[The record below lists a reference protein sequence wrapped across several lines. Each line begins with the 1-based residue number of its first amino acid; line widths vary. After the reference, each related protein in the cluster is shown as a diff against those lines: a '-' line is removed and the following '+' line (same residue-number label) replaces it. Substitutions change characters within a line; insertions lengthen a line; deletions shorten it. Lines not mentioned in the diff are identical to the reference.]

1 MKTQPK
7 QEAHVGQYN
16 DSSAFTLGSGAVDFS
31 ERVRLNQQKLRAEL
45 KPSYDFIVCGSG
57 SSGSVVARRLAENS
71 TVNVLLLEAGG
82 GDDVPSVMNAG
93 QWPLNLETER
103 QWNFR
108 AQPNARL
115 NGRAMPLNMGRVLG
129 GGSSVNAM
137 IWARGHMNDW
147 DFFAAE
153 AGNRAWNYDSVLD
166 IYRRIEDWRGVPDP
180 KRRGA
185 GGLLFVQPAPDPS
198 PIAPAMVV
206 GAASLGIKTFD
217 DAMGSMMETDGGAA
231 LNNLRVRGGQ
241 RLSAFRSYVY
251 PVMDRPNLTVVSSAL
266 VLRILFE
273 NRRAVGVEVSYS
285 GAVRRIRASVETIL
299 SMGAINTPTLLMQ
312 SGIGD
317 AAELKRFGIPIVQ
330 HLPGVGKN
338 FQDHVLVS
346 SIWEYVDPLAP
357 RNNGGEATAFWKSD
371 SSLDTPDIQV
381 LQAEFP
387 LFTPENAHY
396 QPPAGA
402 WSICACLVRPE
413 SRGQIRLTGSN
424 PRDPVQIDANTLDSP
439 ADLKALV
446 RAVELCREIGNS
458 EALRPFAKR
467 EVMPGP
473 LKGLEIENF
482 IRNAIATVWHQT
494 CTAKMGR
501 DAMSVVD
508 HELKVHEI
516 ENLRIAD
523 GSIMP
528 RVTTGNTMAPCI
540 VIGERAAG
548 ILRARHKLSPSEAC
562 QCRARNGSQPLSAF
576 PLGDTSTWQHRSST
590 IAARDISDDQILRGF
605 AQNPDHYDTVK
616 M

>member
-1 MKTQPK
+1 METQPK
-7 QEAHVGQYN
+7 QEELVGQYN
-16 DSSAFTLGSGAVDFS
+16 GSSAFALGSGAVDFP
-31 ERVRLNQQKLRAEL
+31 ERVRLNQQTLGTEL

-57 SSGSVVARRLAENS
+57 SSGSVVARRLAENP
-71 TVNVLLLEAGG
+71 TVSVLLLEAGG

-153 AGNRAWNYDSVLD
+153 AGDRAWNYDSVLD

-185 GGLLFVQPAPDPS
+185 GGLLFVQPAPDPN

-206 GAASLGIKTFD
+206 GAASLGIKAFD
-217 DAMGSMMETDGGAA
+217 DAMGPMMETDGGAA

-241 RLSAFRSYVY
+241 RLSVFRSYVY
-251 PVMDRPNLTVVSSAL
+251 PAMDRPNLTVLCSAL
-266 VLRILFE
+266 VLRVLFE
-273 NRRAVGVEVSYS
+273 NRRAVGVEVSYR
-285 GAVRRIRASVETIL
+285 GAVRRIRASCETIL

-371 SSLDTPDIQV
+371 SSLNTPDIHV

-387 LFTPENAHY
+387 LFTPENADY
-396 QPPAGA
+396 EPPPGA
-402 WSICACLVRPE
+402 WSICACLVRPR
-413 SRGQIRLTGSN
+413 SRGEIRLTGSN
-424 PRDPVQIDANTLDSP
+424 PRDAVQICANTLDDP

-446 RAVELCREIGNS
+446 RAVEFCREIGNS

-473 LKGLEIENF
+473 LKGLELENF

-508 HELKVHEI
+508 HQLKVHEI

-548 ILRARHKLSPSEAC
+548 VLRARHKLSPSEAVSMA
-562 QCRARNGSQPLSAF
+562 RA
-576 PLGDTSTWQHRSST
+576 
-590 IAARDISDDQILRGF
+590 
-605 AQNPDHYDTVK
+605 
-616 M
+616 

>member
-1 MKTQPK
+1 METQPK
-7 QEAHVGQYN
+7 QEELVGQYN
-16 DSSAFTLGSGAVDFS
+16 GSSAFALGSEAVDFP
-31 ERVRLNQQKLRAEL
+31 ERVRLNQQKLRTEL

-57 SSGSVVARRLAENS
+57 SSGSVVARRLAENP
-71 TVNVLLLEAGG
+71 TVSVLLLEAGG
-82 GDDVPSVMNAG
+82 SDDVPSVMNAG

-153 AGNRAWNYDSVLD
+153 AGDRAWNYDSVLD

-185 GGLLFVQPAPDPS
+185 GGLLFVQPAPDPN

-251 PVMDRPNLTVVSSAL
+251 PAMDRPNLTVLCSAQ
-266 VLRILFE
+266 VLRVLFE
-273 NRRAVGVEVSYS
+273 NRRAVGVEVSYCGS
-285 GAVRRIRASVETIL
+285 VRRIRASVETIL

-346 SIWEYVDPLAP
+346 SIWEYVDPFAP

-371 SSLDTPDIQV
+371 SNLDTPDIHV

-387 LFTPENAHY
+387 LLTPENAHY
-396 QPPAGA
+396 EPPPEA
-402 WSICACLVRPE
+402 WSICACLVRPR
-413 SRGQIRLTGSN
+413 SRGEIRLTGLN
-424 PRDPVQIDANTLDSP
+424 PRDPVQIDANTLDDP

-446 RAVELCREIGNS
+446 RAVEFCREIGNS

-473 LKGLEIENF
+473 LKGLELENF

-516 ENLRIAD
+516 DNLRIAD

-548 ILRARHKLSPSEAC
+548 ILRARHKLSPSEAVSMP
-562 QCRARNGSQPLSAF
+562 RA
-576 PLGDTSTWQHRSST
+576 
-590 IAARDISDDQILRGF
+590 
-605 AQNPDHYDTVK
+605 
-616 M
+616 

>member
-1 MKTQPK
+1 METQPK
-7 QEAHVGQYN
+7 QEELVGQYN
-16 DSSAFTLGSGAVDFS
+16 GSSAFALGSEAVDFP
-31 ERVRLNQQKLRAEL
+31 ERVQLNQQKLGTEL

-57 SSGSVVARRLAENS
+57 SSGSVVARRLAENP
-71 TVNVLLLEAGG
+71 TVSVLLLEAGG

-153 AGNRAWNYDSVLD
+153 AGDRAWNYDSVLD

-185 GGLLFVQPAPDPS
+185 GGLLFVQPAPDPN

-206 GAASLGIKTFD
+206 GAASLGIKPFD
-217 DAMGSMMETDGGAA
+217 DAMGPMMETDGGAA

-241 RLSAFRSYVY
+241 RLSVFRSYVY
-251 PVMDRPNLTVVSSAL
+251 PAMDRPNLTVLCSAL
-266 VLRILFE
+266 VLRVLFE
-273 NRRAVGVEVSYS
+273 NRRAVGVEVYYS
-285 GAVRRIRASVETIL
+285 GAVRRIRASCETIL

-371 SSLDTPDIQV
+371 SSLDTPDIHV

-387 LFTPENAHY
+387 LFTPENADY
-396 QPPAGA
+396 EPPPGA
-402 WSICACLVRPE
+402 WSICACLVRPR
-413 SRGQIRLTGSN
+413 SRGEIRLTGSN
-424 PRDPVQIDANTLDSP
+424 PRDPVQICANTLDDP

-446 RAVELCREIGNS
+446 RAVEFCREIGNS

-473 LKGLEIENF
+473 LKGLELENF

-508 HELKVHEI
+508 HQLKVHEI

-548 ILRARHKLSPSEAC
+548 VLRARYKLSPSEAVSMA
-562 QCRARNGSQPLSAF
+562 RA
-576 PLGDTSTWQHRSST
+576 
-590 IAARDISDDQILRGF
+590 
-605 AQNPDHYDTVK
+605 
-616 M
+616 

>member
-1 MKTQPK
+1 METQPK
-7 QEAHVGQYN
+7 QEELVGQYN
-16 DSSAFTLGSGAVDFS
+16 GSSAFALGSEAVDFP
-31 ERVRLNQQKLRAEL
+31 ERVRLNQQKLGTEL

-57 SSGSVVARRLAENS
+57 SSGSVVARRLAENP
-71 TVNVLLLEAGG
+71 TVSVLLLEAGG

-153 AGNRAWNYDSVLD
+153 AGDRAWNYDSVLD

-185 GGLLFVQPAPDPS
+185 GGLLFVQPAPDPN

-206 GAASLGIKTFD
+206 GAASLGIKAFD
-217 DAMGSMMETDGGAA
+217 DAMGPMMETDGGAA

-241 RLSAFRSYVY
+241 RLSVFRSYVY
-251 PVMDRPNLTVVSSAL
+251 PAMDRPNLTVLCSAL
-266 VLRILFE
+266 VLRVLFE
-273 NRRAVGVEVSYS
+273 NRRAVGVEVSYR
-285 GAVRRIRASVETIL
+285 GAVRRIRASCETIL

-371 SSLDTPDIQV
+371 SSLNTPDIHM

-387 LFTPENAHY
+387 LFTPENADY
-396 QPPAGA
+396 EPPPGA
-402 WSICACLVRPE
+402 WSICACLVRPR
-413 SRGQIRLTGSN
+413 SRGEIRLTGSN
-424 PRDPVQIDANTLDSP
+424 PRDPVQICANTLDDP

-446 RAVELCREIGNS
+446 RAVEFCREIGNS

-473 LKGLEIENF
+473 LKGLELENF

-508 HELKVHEI
+508 HELRVHGI

-548 ILRARHKLSPSEAC
+548 VLRARHKLSPSEAVSMA
-562 QCRARNGSQPLSAF
+562 RA
-576 PLGDTSTWQHRSST
+576 
-590 IAARDISDDQILRGF
+590 
-605 AQNPDHYDTVK
+605 
-616 M
+616 

>member
-7 QEAHVGQYN
+7 QEELVGQYN
-16 DSSAFTLGSGAVDFS
+16 DSSAVALGSKAVDFP

-57 SSGSVVARRLAENS
+57 SSGSVVARRLAENP

-82 GDDVPSVMNAG
+82 DDDVPSVINAG

-185 GGLLFVQPAPDPS
+185 GGLLFVQPAPDPN
-198 PIAPAMVV
+198 PIAPALVV

-231 LNNLRVRGGQ
+231 LNNLRVHVGQ

-251 PVMDRPNLTVVSSAL
+251 PVMDRPNLTVLSSAL

-273 NRRAVGVEVSYS
+273 NRRAIGVEVSYS

-299 SMGAINTPTLLMQ
+299 SLGAINTPTLLMQ

-371 SSLDTPDIQV
+371 SSLDTPDIHV

-387 LFTPENAHY
+387 LFAPENAHY
-396 QPPAGA
+396 EPPPGA
-402 WSICACLVRPE
+402 WSICACLVRPR
-413 SRGQIRLTGSN
+413 SRGEIRLTGSN
-424 PRDPVQIDANTLDSP
+424 PRDPVQIDANTLDDP
-439 ADLKALV
+439 GDLKALV

-473 LKGLEIENF
+473 LKGFELENF
-482 IRNAIATVWHQT
+482 VRNGIATVWHQT
-494 CTAKMGR
+494 CTAKMGY
-501 DAMSVVD
+501 DPMSVVD
-508 HELKVHEI
+508 HQLRVHGI

-528 RVTTGNTMAPCI
+528 RVVTGNTMAPCI

-576 PLGDTSTWQHRSST
+576 PLGDTSTLQHRSSA

-605 AQNPDHYDTVK
+605 AQKTCRRN
-616 M
+616 

>member
-1 MKTQPK
+1 MKTQLK
-7 QEAHVGQYN
+7 QEELVGQYN
-16 DSSAFTLGSGAVDFS
+16 DSSAFALGSEAVDFP
-31 ERVRLNQQKLRAEL
+31 ERVRLNQQKLRTEL
-45 KPSYDFIVCGSG
+45 RPSYDFIVCGSG
-57 SSGSVVARRLAENS
+57 SSGSVVARRLAENP
-71 TVNVLLLEAGG
+71 TVNVLLLEAGAD
-82 GDDVPSVMNAG
+82 DDVPSVMNAG

-153 AGNRAWNYDSVLD
+153 AGDSAWNYDSVLD
-166 IYRRIEDWRGVPDP
+166 VYRRIEDWRGVPDP

-185 GGLLFVQPAPDPS
+185 GGLLFVQPAPDPN

-206 GAASLGIKTFD
+206 GAASLGIKAFD
-217 DAMGSMMETDGGAA
+217 DAMGPMMETDGGAA

-241 RLSAFRSYVY
+241 RLSVFRSYVY
-251 PVMDRPNLTVVSSAL
+251 PAMDRPNLTVLCSAL
-266 VLRILFE
+266 VLRVLFE
-273 NRRAVGVEVSYS
+273 NRRAVGVEVSYR
-285 GAVRRIRASVETIL
+285 GAVRRIRASCETIL

-371 SSLDTPDIQV
+371 SSLNTPDIHV

-387 LFTPENAHY
+387 LFTPENADY
-396 QPPAGA
+396 EPPPGA
-402 WSICACLVRPE
+402 WSICACLVRPR
-413 SRGQIRLTGSN
+413 SRGEIRLTGSN
-424 PRDPVQIDANTLDSP
+424 PRDAVQICANTLDDP

-446 RAVELCREIGNS
+446 RAVECWREIGNS

-473 LKGLEIENF
+473 LKGLELENF

-508 HELKVHEI
+508 HQLKVHEI

-548 ILRARHKLSPSEAC
+548 VLRARHKLSPSEAVSMA
-562 QCRARNGSQPLSAF
+562 RA
-576 PLGDTSTWQHRSST
+576 
-590 IAARDISDDQILRGF
+590 
-605 AQNPDHYDTVK
+605 
-616 M
+616 

>member
-7 QEAHVGQYN
+7 QEALVGQYF
-16 DSSAFTLGSGAVDFS
+16 DSSAFALSSEAVDFP
-31 ERVRLNQQKLRAEL
+31 ERVRLNQQKLRTEL
-45 KPSYDFIVCGSG
+45 RPSYDFIVCGSG
-57 SSGSVVARRLAENS
+57 SSGSVVARRLAEDP
-71 TVNVLLLEAGG
+71 TVSVLLLEAGG

-153 AGNRAWNYDSVLD
+153 AGDRAWNYDSVLD

-185 GGLLFVQPAPDPS
+185 GGLLFVQPAPDPN
-198 PIAPAMVV
+198 PIAPALVV
-206 GAASLGIKTFD
+206 GAASLGIKAFD

-251 PVMDRPNLTVVSSAL
+251 PVMDRPNLTVLSSAL

-273 NRRAVGVEVSYS
+273 NRRAVGVEVSYC

-299 SMGAINTPTLLMQ
+299 SMGAINTPTLLLQ
-312 SGIGD
+312 SGVGD

-346 SIWEYVDPLAP
+346 SIWEYLDPLAP
-357 RNNGGEATAFWKSD
+357 QNNGGEATAFWKSD
-371 SSLDTPDIQV
+371 SSLDTPDIHV

-387 LFTPENAHY
+387 LFTPENAHHE
-396 QPPAGA
+396 PPAGA
-402 WSICACLVRPE
+402 WSICACLVRPR
-413 SRGQIRLTGSN
+413 SRGEIRLTGSN
-424 PRDPVQIDANTLDSP
+424 PRDPVQICANTLDDP

-446 RAVELCREIGNS
+446 RAVEFCREIGNS

-473 LKGLEIENF
+473 LKGLELENF

-540 VIGERAAG
+540 VIGERAAE
-548 ILRARHKLSPSEAC
+548 ILRARYKLIPSEAVSMPC
-562 QCRARNGSQPLSAF
+562 A
-576 PLGDTSTWQHRSST
+576 
-590 IAARDISDDQILRGF
+590 
-605 AQNPDHYDTVK
+605 
-616 M
+616 

>member
-7 QEAHVGQYN
+7 QEALIGQYN
-16 DSSAFTLGSGAVDFS
+16 DSSAFALGSEAVDFP

-57 SSGSVVARRLAENS
+57 SSGSVVARRLAEDP
-71 TVNVLLLEAGG
+71 TVSVLLLEAGG

-153 AGNRAWNYDSVLD
+153 AGDSAWNYDSVLD
-166 IYRRIEDWRGVPDP
+166 VYRRIEDWRGVPDP

-185 GGLLFVQPAPDPS
+185 GGLLFVQPAPDPN

-206 GAASLGIKTFD
+206 GSASLGIKTFD

-231 LNNLRVRGGQ
+231 LNNLRVRSGQ

-251 PVMDRPNLTVVSSAL
+251 PVMDRPNLTVLSSAL

-273 NRRAVGVEVSYS
+273 NRRAVGVEVSYC
-285 GAVRRIRASVETIL
+285 GAVRRMRASVETIL

-317 AAELKRFGIPIVQ
+317 AAELERFGIPIVQ
-330 HLPGVGKN
+330 QLPGVGKN

-371 SSLDTPDIQV
+371 SSLDTPDIHV

-396 QPPAGA
+396 EPPPGA
-402 WSICACLVRPE
+402 WSICACLVRPR
-413 SRGQIRLTGSN
+413 SRGEIRLTGSN
-424 PRDPVQIDANTLDSP
+424 PRDPVQIDANTLDDP

-446 RAVELCREIGNS
+446 RAVEFCREIGNS

-467 EVMPGP
+467 EAMPGP
-473 LKGLEIENF
+473 LKGLELENF
-482 IRNAIATVWHQT
+482 VRNGIATVWHQT

-501 DAMSVVD
+501 DPMSVVD
-508 HELKVHEI
+508 HQLRVYGI

-528 RVTTGNTMAPCI
+528 RVVTGNTMAPCI
-540 VIGERAAG
+540 VIGELASET
-548 ILRARHKLSPSEAC
+548 LRSTHNLSQSEAVSTP
-562 QCRARNGSQPLSAF
+562 RA
-576 PLGDTSTWQHRSST
+576 
-590 IAARDISDDQILRGF
+590 
-605 AQNPDHYDTVK
+605 
-616 M
+616 

>member
-7 QEAHVGQYN
+7 QEELVGQYN
-16 DSSAFTLGSGAVDFS
+16 DSSAFALGSEAVDFPG
-31 ERVRLNQQKLRAEL
+31 RVRLNQQKLRAEL

-57 SSGSVVARRLAENS
+57 SSGSVVARRLAENP
-71 TVNVLLLEAGG
+71 TVNVLLLEAGAD
-82 GDDVPSVMNAG
+82 DDVPSVMNAG

-137 IWARGHMNDW
+137 IWARGHRNDW

-153 AGNRAWNYDSVLD
+153 AGDRAWNYDSVLD

-185 GGLLFVQPAPDPS
+185 GGLLFVQPAPDPN

-251 PVMDRPNLTVVSSAL
+251 PVMDRPNLTVLSSAL

-273 NRRAVGVEVSYS
+273 NRRAIGVEVSYS

-317 AAELKRFGIPIVQ
+317 AAELKRFGIQILQ

-371 SSLDTPDIQV
+371 SSLDTPDIHV

-396 QPPAGA
+396 QPPRGA
-402 WSICACLVRPE
+402 WSICACLVRPR
-413 SRGQIRLTGSN
+413 SRGEIRLTGSN
-424 PRDPVQIDANTLDSP
+424 PRDPVQIDANTLNDP

-446 RAVELCREIGNS
+446 RAVEFCREIGNS

-467 EVMPGP
+467 EAMPGP
-473 LKGLEIENF
+473 LRGLELENF
-482 IRNAIATVWHQT
+482 VRNGIATVWHQT

-501 DAMSVVD
+501 DRMSVVD
-508 HELKVHEI
+508 HQLRVHGI

-528 RVTTGNTMAPCI
+528 RVVTGNTMAPCI
-540 VIGERAAG
+540 VIGELASG
-548 ILRARHKLSPSEAC
+548 TLRATHNLS
-562 QCRARNGSQPLSAF
+562 
-576 PLGDTSTWQHRSST
+576 
-590 IAARDISDDQILRGF
+590 
-605 AQNPDHYDTVK
+605 
-616 M
+616 